1 MKILVTGGAGFIG
14 SHIAE
19 HFSSK
24 GHSVVVLDNLA
35 TGYLHNV
42 PVNDNITF
50 INGDI
55 CDPAIV
61 SDAMKGV
68 DYVFH
73 HAALVSV
80 PLSCQKPADA
90 FRINTIGTLNVL
102 QSSLDAGVEKVVIA
116 SSAAVYGN
124 NPVLP
129 KREDMF
135 PEPASPYAISKLD
148 CEYLARMFYK
158 DHGLR
163 TTCLRYFNVYGPR
176 QDPNSAYAAAI
187 PIFLSRARAGEDI
200 VIYGDGGQTRDFVH
214 VSDVVQAN
222 VAAMEHGDGEVFNVA
237 TGSSVTIRELAE
249 NIVGIVGTGVGIVH
263 EDERVGDVR
272 DSRADVGK
280 ISGWWKSEVGL
291 SEGIKGML
299 S

>member
-1 MKILVTGGAGFIG
+1 MNILITGGAGFIG

-19 HFSSK
+19 YFASASHN
-24 GHSVVVLDNLA
+24 VTILDNLS
-35 TGYLHNV
+35 TGYPGNI
-42 PVNDNITF
+42 PINDNITF
-50 INGDI
+50 IEGDI
-55 CDPAIV
+55 CNPTAV
-61 SDAMKGV
+61 SKAAKGA

-80 PLSCQKPADA
+80 PLSCQRPADA
-90 FRINTIGTLNVL
+90 FNINTLGTLNVL
-102 QSSLDAGVEKVVIA
+102 QASLDAGAEKVVIA

-129 KREDMF
+129 KREDML

-148 CEYLARMFYK
+148 CEYLACMFNT

-176 QDPNSAYAAAI
+176 QDPNSAYAAVI

-200 VIYGDGGQTRDFVH
+200 TIYGDGGQTRDFVH
-214 VSDVVQAN
+214 VSDVVRAN

-237 TGSSVTIRELAE
+237 TGMSVTIRELAE
-249 NIVGIVGTGVGIVH
+249 IIVEGVGSDVDIVY
-263 EDERVGDVR
+263 EDDRAGDVR
-272 DSRADVGK
+272 HSRADVGK
-280 ISGWWKSEVGL
+280 IAGWWKSEIKLQEGL
-291 SEGIKGML
+291 K
-299 S
+299 

>member
-1 MKILVTGGAGFIG
+1 MNILITGGAGFIG

-19 HFSSK
+19 YFASASHN
-24 GHSVVVLDNLA
+24 VTILDNLS
-35 TGYLHNV
+35 TGYPGNI
-42 PVNDNITF
+42 PISDNITF
-50 INGDI
+50 IEGDI
-55 CDPAIV
+55 CNPTAV
-61 SDAMKGV
+61 SKAAKGA

-80 PLSCQKPADA
+80 PLSCQRPADA
-90 FRINTIGTLNVL
+90 FNINTLGTLNVL
-102 QSSLDAGVEKVVIA
+102 QASLDAGAEKIVIA

-129 KREDMF
+129 KREDML

-148 CEYLARMFYK
+148 CEYLACMFNT

-176 QDPNSAYAAAI
+176 QDPNSAYAAVI

-200 VIYGDGGQTRDFVH
+200 TIYGDGGQTRDFVH
-214 VSDVVQAN
+214 VSDVVRAN

-237 TGSSVTIRELAE
+237 TGMSMTIRELAE
-249 NIVGIVGTGVGIVH
+249 IIVEGIGSDVDIVY
-263 EDERVGDVR
+263 EDDRAGDVR
-272 DSRADVGK
+272 HSRADVGK
-280 ISGWWKSEVGL
+280 IAGWWKSEIKLQEGL
-291 SEGIKGML
+291 K
-299 S
+299 